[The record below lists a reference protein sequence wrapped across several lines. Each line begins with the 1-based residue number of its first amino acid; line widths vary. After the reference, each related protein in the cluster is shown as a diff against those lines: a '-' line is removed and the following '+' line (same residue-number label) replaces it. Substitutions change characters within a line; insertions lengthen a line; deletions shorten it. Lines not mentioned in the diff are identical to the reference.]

1 MLASTLTNT
10 LVRSYSYI
18 AYIFISPVFSLDL
31 SYRDDLESLLYTMI
45 FLYKGNLP
53 WSYFS
58 DYGTYL
64 GCIKQVH
71 KQKKRYNG
79 QQLTSEVPLLVMLF
93 DYARSLPK
101 KVIPDY
107 AAWRSQL
114 ERYVWREVPIVPWRA
129 QKLVTGEMQSI
140 H

>member
-1 MLASTLTNT
+1 M
-10 LVRSYSYI
+10 
-18 AYIFISPVFSLDL
+18 LDL
-31 SYRDDLESLLYTMI
+31 FYRDDLESLIYTMI

-79 QQLTSEVPLLVMLF
+79 QQLASEVPPLGMLL

-129 QKLVTGEMQSI
+129 QKIVTGEVQSV